1 MTALLRTADF
11 NSVPRESAQ
20 LAPSDE
26 CGSDSALELSVRLV
40 PDISEIEAEWRALEA
55 AGSATL
61 FQSYDWVRA
70 LCNGAASAFG
80 EEPLIVAGYD
90 ARGAVAFI
98 WPMAVSREMGVKV
111 LTWLGSWCSSS
122 NFGIYS
128 RRAAAASPAEVVR
141 WIKEIARL
149 RPDLAAVN
157 LGAQPQT
164 WNGLPNPI
172 LNALRSGPSG
182 EYERTIPLTRDF
194 QSLYAARFSSDRRS
208 RIRRQEKK
216 LASLGRLE
224 IREAKTAAEHQR
236 FLDTFLMQKRAQ
248 LAQLRAPAIYS
259 NPAIRPFLE
268 AVTAPGGNAHETVLL
283 TLELNDDIA
292 ATRWGFSFNG
302 RFYAYGESLGDGP
315 ARQRSPG
322 TLITI
327 ASISRECANANKIYD
342 FGPGPG
348 EHKDIWHPVDTPLMN
363 SWMILRPSGAL
374 PVTWNLV
381 RSALKGQA
389 RARPKLLDLWRDARF
404 AARGVVTRLRGPSG

>member
-11 NSVPRESAQ
+11 ISVPRESAQ
-20 LAPSDE
+20 LAQPNE
-26 CGSDSALELSVRLV
+26 CGSEGAFEISVCLV
-40 PDISEIEAEWRALEA
+40 RDISEIEAEWRAFEA

-80 EEPLIVAGYD
+80 EEPFIVAGYD

-98 WPMAVSREMGVKV
+98 WPMAVVREMGVKV
-111 LTWLGSWCSSS
+111 LTWLGSWCSSG
-122 NFGIYS
+122 NFGLYS
-128 RRAAAASPAEVVR
+128 QRAAEASPAEVVR

-149 RPDLAAVN
+149 RPDLAAVD

-172 LNALRSGPSG
+172 LSALRSGHSG
-182 EYERTIPLTRDF
+182 EFERTIPLSCDF
-194 QSLYAARFSSDRRS
+194 QSLYTARFSSDRRS

-224 IREAKTAAEHQR
+224 VRAAKTAAEHQR
-236 FLDTFLMQKRAQ
+236 FLDTFLSQKRAQ
-248 LAQLRAPAIYS
+248 LAQTRAPAIYS
-259 NPAIRPFLE
+259 NPAIQPFLE
-268 AVTAPGGNAHETVLL
+268 AVTAPRGNAHEAVLL
-283 TLELNDDIA
+283 TLELDDDIV
-292 ATRWGFSFNG
+292 ATRWGFSYNG

-327 ASISRECANANKIYD
+327 ASISRECANATKIYD
-342 FGPGPG
+342 LGPGPG

-374 PVTWNLV
+374 PVTRHLV
-381 RSALKGQA
+381 RLALKRQA
-389 RARPKLLDLWRDARF
+389 RARPKLLEAWRKTRF
-404 AARGVVTRLRGPSG
+404 AARGVVTRLRGQSG